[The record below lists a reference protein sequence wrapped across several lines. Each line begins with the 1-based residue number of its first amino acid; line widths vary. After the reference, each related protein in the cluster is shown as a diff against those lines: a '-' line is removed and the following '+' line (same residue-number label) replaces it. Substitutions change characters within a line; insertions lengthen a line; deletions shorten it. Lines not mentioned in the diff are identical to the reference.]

1 MIRLSLPKGL
11 SPTKEVTDS
20 RYSMFNTGGVEL
32 ETAEFL
38 YTFVRILKPE
48 TIVETGAHLGISA
61 LYMAAGMLENSQKVC
76 NRIIT
81 CEVIP
86 ELIHIAKMTWKEN
99 SVDHLID
106 IRNCYSL
113 ELDVQQE
120 IDLLFLDSEPQYRYD
135 ELLKFFPKVRDRG
148 FILIHDL
155 LPEMKCR
162 EATSPETCPLFGNYK
177 DKIGNLLKEFSL
189 VPIHLPC
196 PRGMVLLQK
205 DVGGTLETTRFIRSR
220 K

>member
-1 MIRLSLPKGL
+1 MIKLTLPRGL
-11 SPTKEVTDS
+11 LPTKEITDP
-20 RYSMFNTGGVEL
+20 RYLMFNTGGVEL

-38 YTFVRILKPE
+38 YGLTRILKPE
-48 TIVETGAHLGISA
+48 TIVETGTHLGIST
-61 LYMAAGMLENSQKVC
+61 LYMAAAILENSLTDKG
-76 NRIIT
+76 RIIT

-86 ELIHIAKMTWKEN
+86 ELIQVAKRTWREN
-99 SVDHLID
+99 GVEDLID

-113 ELDVQQE
+113 ELDIQKEV
-120 IDLLFLDSEPQYRYD
+120 DLLFLDSEPQYRYD
-135 ELLKFFPKVRDRG
+135 ELLKFLPKVRDRG

-177 DKIGNLLKEFSL
+177 NKIGYLLKEFSL
-189 VPIHLPC
+189 IPIHLPC
-196 PRGMVLLQK
+196 PRGMVLFQK
-205 DVGGTLETTRFIRSR
+205 DMSGTLETTRFIRSG